1 MAANAADEK
10 PASIAR
16 KDTRGNQPWSE
27 SLRNSLKNQMNMW
40 LHRHRGRRL
49 AAHLAALLLG
59 PLLVAGAALGADLS
73 KIALPAGFHIEQFAS
88 VDNAREMALGGVH
101 DGRGVI
107 YVGSFEAGDVYALEF
122 ADNKVVAKHLI
133 AHGLNTP
140 LGVAWHDD
148 TLYVSEVSRVVKYPH
163 IDEQLDHP
171 PAAMVVTDQLPSETH
186 HGGRFL
192 AISKDGW
199 LYVPVGMPCNVCKK
213 DDTKYGVLTRMRL
226 DGSDRQLLARG
237 IRNTVGFDF
246 SPVDGSVWFTDNGR
260 DMMGDEI
267 PSDKLNHLTAANQHF
282 GFPYCDEGDIAD
294 PEFGSEHACSEFIAP
309 VAKLGPHVATLGM
322 RFYTGSMF
330 PPEYRNNV
338 FIAEHGS
345 WNRSKKIGYRVA
357 RVSFKPDGSVASNE
371 VFASGWLQ
379 VDLEGRETV
388 SGRPTDVLVMPDGA
402 LLVSDDTGN
411 AIYRISYKKP

>member
-1 MAANAADEK
+1 MAANATDEK

-16 KDTRGNQPWSE
+16 KDACRNARRPKSFG
-27 SLRNSLKNQMNMW
+27 NSLKNQSNMW
-40 LHRHRGRRL
+40 LQRVNARRRSAWLLLTALALWL
-49 AAHLAALLLG
+49 AAGGSLAG
-59 PLLVAGAALGADLS
+59 DLS
-73 KIALPAGFHIEQFAS
+73 KIALPPGFHIEQFAQL
-88 VDNAREMALGGVH
+88 DNAREMALGGVH

-107 YVGSFEAGDVYALEF
+107 YVGSFEAGNVYALEF
-122 ADNKVVAKHLI
+122 QNDKVIARHLI

-163 IDEQLDHP
+163 IDEQLEHP
-171 PAAMVVTDQLPSETH
+171 PAPVTVTDHLPSETH

-213 DDTKYGVLTRMRL
+213 DDTQYGVLKRMRL
-226 DGSDRQLLARG
+226 DGSDQQLLARG

-267 PSDKLNHLTAANQHF
+267 PSDKLNHLTAVDQHF
-282 GFPYCDEGDIAD
+282 GFPYCDQGDIAD
-294 PEFGSEHACSEFIAP
+294 PEFGSEHACREFIAP
-309 VAKLGPHVATLGM
+309 VVKLGPHVATLGM
-322 RFYTGSMF
+322 RFYTGDMF
-330 PPEYRNNV
+330 PPEYRNNI

-357 RVSFKPDGSVASNE
+357 RVSFKPDGSVASSD

-379 VDLEGRETV
+379 VDIEGRETV
-388 SGRPTDVLVMPDGA
+388 SGRPADVLVMPDGA

-411 AIYRISYKKP
+411 AIYRISYRKP

>member
-1 MAANAADEK
+1 M
-10 PASIAR
+10 
-16 KDTRGNQPWSE
+16 Q
-27 SLRNSLKNQMNMW
+27 NSLKNQLNT
-40 LHRHRGRRL
+40 LVPRPQQRFKQFARAL
-49 AAHLAALLLG
+49 AAAAALMLCCTTS
-59 PLLVAGAALGADLS
+59 AADLS
-73 KIALPAGFHIEQFAS
+73 KIALPPGFHIEQFAS

-101 DGRGVI
+101 DKRGVI
-107 YVGSFEAGDVYALEF
+107 YVGSFEAGNVYALEF
-122 ADNKVVAKHLI
+122 VADKVVAKHLI

-140 LGVAWHDD
+140 LGVAWYDD

-163 IDEQLDHP
+163 IDEQLEHP
-171 PAAMVVTDQLPSETH
+171 PTAVVVTDRLPNDNH

-199 LYVPVGMPCNVCKK
+199 LYVPVGMPCNVCKR
-213 DDTKYGVLTRMRL
+213 DDTQYGILMRMRL
-226 DGSDRQLLARG
+226 DGRDQQLLARG

-246 SPVDGSVWFTDNGR
+246 SPIDGSVWFTDNGR

-267 PSDKLNHLTAANQHF
+267 PSDKLNHLTTADQHF
-282 GFPYCDEGDIAD
+282 GFPYCDQGDIAD
-294 PEFGSEHACSEFIAP
+294 PEFGSEHACNQFTAP
-309 VAKLGPHVATLGM
+309 VVKLGPHVATLGM

-330 PPEYRNNV
+330 PAEYRNNI

-357 RVSFKPDGSVASNE
+357 RVSFNPDGSVAGQD

-411 AIYRISYKKP
+411 AIYRISYQKP